1 MNKDQIVEDLSSLL
15 DEVDSLPLEADERRR
30 LHGMISTIERHVESP
45 DPEEVHQDVVD
56 TVDELITRFEADHPS
71 FTGVLRR
78 VLNAL
83 GSMGV

>member
-1 MNKDQIVEDLSSLL
+1 VSKEQIVKDLSSLL
-15 DEVDSLPLEADERRR
+15 DEVDSLPLDATERRR
-30 LHGMISTIERHVESP
+30 LHGMISDIERHVSAEE
-45 DPEEVHQDVVD
+45 PERAHQEVVD
-56 TVDELITRFEADHPS
+56 TVDAMITRFEADHPS